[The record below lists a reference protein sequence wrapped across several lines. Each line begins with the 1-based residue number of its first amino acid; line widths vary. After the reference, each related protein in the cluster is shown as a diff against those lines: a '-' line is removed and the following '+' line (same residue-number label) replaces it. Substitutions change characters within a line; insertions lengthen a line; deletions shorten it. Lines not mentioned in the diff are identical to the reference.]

1 MNSSFKRSSMADTEE
16 KPKYKMPQHLKS
28 TGNLLLKAASEGER
42 TFLKG
47 QIGGRIIDD
56 FVNEIHFAIRRLL
69 ESHEN
74 ILAAYSKM
82 FDQINHG
89 SPTDVYRAIGR
100 LDGAIAGLEDV
111 NKLALSYELKYPARQ
126 GFEQSGIELLRATIA
141 SILKYSIEFEKNL
154 GQQLVDAERS
164 VNEHPES
171 LQGRT
176 LPITMNFDGTQIND
190 KLGALINWF
199 QSYKC
204 ASVPHVDM
212 SEPVVRNNE
221 SIDPLDAA
229 VVGFVMGSH
238 R

>member
-16 KPKYKMPQHLKS
+16 KPKYKLPKYLKT
-28 TGNLLLKAASEGER
+28 TGKLLLKAASEGER

-69 ESHEN
+69 ESHAN

-82 FDQINHG
+82 FDQIKNG
-89 SPTDVYRAIGR
+89 SSIEIYRALGQ
-100 LDGAIAGLEDV
+100 LDAAMEGVADSHQR
-111 NKLALSYELKYPARQ
+111 ALSYELKYPARQ
-126 GFEQSGIELLRATIA
+126 GFEQSGIELLRSTIA
-141 SILKYSIEFEKNL
+141 SILKYAIEFEKNL

-176 LPITMNFDGTQIND
+176 LPITMNFDGTQTND

-204 ASVPHVDM
+204 ATVPHVDM

>member
-1 MNSSFKRSSMADTEE
+1 M
-16 KPKYKMPQHLKS
+16 
-28 TGNLLLKAASEGER
+28 LKAASEGER

-74 ILAAYSKM
+74 ILAAYSEM
-82 FDQINHG
+82 FDQIKNG
-89 SPTDVYRAIGR
+89 SSIEIYRALGQ
-100 LDGAIAGLEDV
+100 LDAAMEGMADSHRR
-111 NKLALSYELKYPARQ
+111 ALSYELKDAARQ
-126 GFEQSGIELLRATIA
+126 GLEQSGIELLRSTIA
-141 SILKYSIEFEKNL
+141 SILKYTIEFEKNL
-154 GQQLVDAERS
+154 GQQLVDAERL

-176 LPITMNFDGTQIND
+176 LPITMNFDGAQTTD
-190 KLGALINWF
+190 KLRVLINWF
-199 QSYKC
+199 HSYKG
-204 ASVPHVDM
+204 STVPRVDM
-212 SEPVVRNNE
+212 SQPVIRNIE

-238 R
+238 Q